1 MNGLTAADVRNL
13 TGAISQSADRYRATG
28 KNEIAGAL
36 DDLLYAIN
44 EMQRYNATQAG
55 RPDRVGDECWY
66 GAWKAGK
73 DSWTWRRGIL
83 RAWLSSDY
91 FAIVEDAETK
101 RISVYSQISFAT
113 EAPK

>member
-1 MNGLTAADVRNL
+1 MLNV
-13 TGAISQSADRYRATG
+13 I
-28 KNEIAGAL
+28 EI
-36 DDLLYAIN
+36 
-44 EMQRYNATQAG
+44 MQQQNATTQPS